1 VRHFLLTDKYH
12 NFTGTWEKTSISFDD
27 DDDDDDVYFRP
38 ADRRLKADAL

>member
-1 VRHFLLTDKYH
+1 MDVGD
-12 NFTGTWEKTSISFDD
+12 DD